1 MNRTGANG
9 FKAQTEIEPLVP
21 EDLGKSDRPGAMQDE
36 SAKQP
41 YIPKLKQKAALK
53 ENARVLVIGG
63 GIAFILLLLA
73 IGAIPR
79 KPLALSKRSVTRE
92 QEQHMK
98 TPDDG
103 AAAAGSIVPLM
114 DSGRRP
120 EEGIDSSMVRP
131 DEIARTANKQP
142 KPSPGTNLG
151 SIPPFENAQAWQ
163 PEPYHPETQPASVAQ
178 GQV

>member
-41 YIPKLKQKAALK
+41 YIPKVKQKAALK

-63 GIAFILLLLA
+63 GIAFILLILA

-79 KPLALSKRSVTRE
+79 KPLALGKRSATRK
-92 QEQHMK
+92 QEQNMK

-120 EEGIDSSMVRP
+120 E
-131 DEIARTANKQP
+131 
-142 KPSPGTNLG
+142 
-151 SIPPFENAQAWQ
+151 
-163 PEPYHPETQPASVAQ
+163 
-178 GQV
+178 